1 MNSRRW
7 LRRALLALLVC
18 AIPLSA
24 LAQHYVQ
31 TNLVSDL
38 PQSVSGA
45 TQPPDPDLVNAWGM
59 SRTATSPWWVSDNG
73 TGKATLYNA
82 SGVKQGLVVTIAT
95 PDGDTDPATPT
106 GQVAGP
112 GTGFNVSVKD
122 ASGNTKT
129 GTSRFIFATEDG
141 TVSGWNPA
149 VAGTH
154 SIIAVNNAGSA
165 IYKGLAILATANGTF
180 LYAADFKGAKVAVFD
195 SNWQPVNASFVD
207 ASLPPGYAPFN
218 VQALGSSIF
227 VAFAK
232 VGDLPDEQHGKGL
245 GYVDEFDATGN
256 LVRRF
261 EHGPWLNAPWGMA
274 LAPAAGFGEFSGDL
288 IVGQFGSGHLVAY
301 DRNTGEFLGFLHGAR
316 GPLVIDGLWGLSFGN
331 AGNNG
336 AGTQLFFSAGPN
348 DEQHGLFGFLTAKPG
363 DGDDG
368 SDE

>member
-1 MNSRRW
+1 MQRFPMRLS
-7 LRRALLALLVC
+7 AMLALCLGFF
-18 AIPLSA
+18 ASRA
-24 LAQHYVQ
+24 SGQHYMQ
-31 TNLVSDL
+31 TNLTSD
-38 PQSVSGA
+38 QAGVA
-45 TQPPDPDLVNAWGM
+45 TNMDAHLVNPWGL
-59 SRTATSPWWVSDNG
+59 SRGTTTPWWASDNG
-73 TGKATLYNA
+73 TGLSTLY
-82 SGVKQGLVVTIAT
+82 SGTGVAAALVVTVPT
-95 PDGDTDPATPT
+95 SDPNVSPTGTPT
-106 GQVAGP
+106 GTVVNV
-112 GTGFNVSVKD
+112 GTGFDLAAN
-122 ASGNTKT
+122 APA
-129 GTSRFIFATEDG
+129 RFMWVTEDG
-141 TVSGWNPA
+141 TISGWNPA

-348 DEQHGLFGFLTAKPG
+348 DEHHGLFGFLTAKPG